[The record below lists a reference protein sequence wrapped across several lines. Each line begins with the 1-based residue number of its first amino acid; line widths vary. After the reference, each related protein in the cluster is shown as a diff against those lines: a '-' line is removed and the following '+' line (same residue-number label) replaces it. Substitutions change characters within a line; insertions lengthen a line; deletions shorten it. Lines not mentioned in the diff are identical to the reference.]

1 MTDIERITQINLI
14 LHQIK
19 TNGSA
24 YAPNVFDNKSSI
36 GKLHYSSVD
45 IHPLKKLKRN
55 LSLLQELNISQ
66 ECKKVKG
73 SPKDNRL
80 EKDKPKKATL
90 KYIDLNSILK

>member
-1 MTDIERITQINLI
+1 MTDRDRIEQITTI
-14 LHQIK
+14 LCQIK

-45 IHPLKKLKRN
+45 IQPLKKLKRN

-73 SPKDNRL
+73 SPKGKRQKI
-80 EKDKPKKATL
+80 EA
-90 KYIDLNSILK
+90 